1 MRKTVAILLVAVF
14 AVAAG
19 GQVAKAAAAADR
31 AGVGLEWSI
40 GPAISLSGFEMKMG
54 QQFTLN
60 WKVSESFAVGVWNGS
75 GLFRGEQ
82 TYTDATTNTLKHT
95 LVTSGVTATNGITL
109 LATIPMIEIVE
120 LGMNIGFEQLTCDA
134 GYPKESHSDGTGG
147 VLAHFGAPAA
157 MTANGSILGIA
168 ARIRLL
174 KAETKT
180 IMTDIGVVGGF
191 NFVQFADVAAF
202 GTQEAQGKTP
212 LKAIDPVSSYNNL
225 TVMLN
230 AAIWF

>member
-40 GPAISLSGFEMKMG
+40 GPAISLSGFQMKMG

-60 WKVSESFAVGVWNGS
+60 WKVSDSFAVGVYNGS
-75 GLFRGEQ
+75 GLFRAEN
-82 TYTDATTNTLKHT
+82 TYTDLAITTKKHT
-95 LVTSGVTATNGITL
+95 LVTSGTTASNGITL

-120 LGMNIGFEQLTCDA
+120 LGINIGMETLTGVA
-134 GYPKESHSDGTGG
+134 PVELAHNDGTAG
-147 VLAHFGAPAA
+147 VAAHFGTTAPLTC
-157 MTANGSILGIA
+157 TAPILGVA

-180 IMTDIGVVGGF
+180 VMTDIGVVGGL
-191 NFVQFADVAAF
+191 NYVQFSDITAF
-202 GTQEAQGKTP
+202 GTQEVQGKTP
-212 LKAIDPVSSYNNL
+212 LKAIDPVNSFTNL